1 MKGSGGEI
9 HGSPWIKKIEQIYL
23 VDGHGWA
30 WTQEGTSEGG
40 TCKEKALVEMTRFGG
55 LLGSNVETKY
65 NGNSL
70 EFMRV
75 TPCNGGYG
83 LTISC
88 DQEKIPMEE
97 LGHEPSHKTYN
108 FP

>member
-23 VDGHGWA
+23 VDWHGWA
-30 WTQEGTSEGG
+30 WKQEGSSEGG

-70 EFMRV
+70 EFTRLTLAK
-75 TPCNGGYG
+75 TPSLGG
-83 LTISC
+83 
-88 DQEKIPMEE
+88 
-97 LGHEPSHKTYN
+97 
-108 FP
+108 